1 MISFKEFIKEEVTEE
16 EVDALIESLEWE
28 DVIHLFDEED
38 MIIEDISAKERIKK
52 SQRLKSRKV
61 LMALARKVKLKRSA
75 TLGILKNRTKT
86 DARRMIMKKMLKGR
100 SKKSLSASEKNSI
113 EARTSK
119 VMTMMNNLP
128 AKLLPKV
135 RQLQRDRLVKGKDKK

>member
-16 EVDALIESLEWE
+16 EIDALIESLEWE

-38 MIIEDISAKERIKK
+38 MIVEDISAKERIRK
-52 SQRLKSRKV
+52 SQKLKSRKV

-75 TLGILKNRTKT
+75 TLGTLKNRTKT

-100 SKKSLSASEKNSI
+100 SKKSLSATEKNSI

-135 RQLQRDRLVKGKDKK
+135 RQLQRDRLVRSKK

>member
-61 LMALARKVKLKRSA
+61 F
-75 TLGILKNRTKT
+75 I
-86 DARRMIMKKMLKGR
+86 IC
-100 SKKSLSASEKNSI
+100 E
-113 EARTSK
+113 
-119 VMTMMNNLP
+119 
-128 AKLLPKV
+128 
-135 RQLQRDRLVKGKDKK
+135 GKDFKAANIPSDLQGYFISFYEIKNKKAIFHDNNSLAMSIVSEIADKFNKSYVEDEK

>member
-1 MISFKEFIKEEVTEE
+1 MIPFKEFIKEEVTEE
-16 EVDALIESLEWE
+16 EIDALIESLEWE

-38 MIIEDISAKERIKK
+38 MIIEDISAKERIQKG
-52 SQRLKSRKV
+52 QRLKSRKV

-75 TLGILKNRTKT
+75 TLGTLKKRTKT

-100 SKKSLSASEKNSI
+100 GKQQLSASEKNSI

-119 VMTMMNNLP
+119 MIGMMNNLP
-128 AKLLPKV
+128 AKLLPKI
-135 RQLQRDRLVKGKDKK
+135 RQLQRDRLVKGKK

>member
-16 EVDALIESLEWE
+16 EIDALIESLEWE

-52 SQRLKSRKV
+52 GQRLKSRKV

-75 TLGILKNRTKT
+75 PLSTLKNRSKT
-86 DARRMIMKKMLKGR
+86 DARRMIMRKMLKGR
-100 SKKSLSASEKNSI
+100 SKKNLSASEKNSI

-119 VMTMMNNLP
+119 TMTMMNNLP
-128 AKLLPKV
+128 VKMLPKI
-135 RQLQRDRLVKGKDKK
+135 RQLQRDRLIRNKK

>member
-1 MISFKEFIKEEVTEE
+1 MISCKEFIKEEVTEE
-16 EVDALIESLEWE
+16 EIDALIESLEWE

-38 MIIEDISAKERIKK
+38 MIVEDISAKERIKK
-52 SQRLKSRKV
+52 SQKLKSRKV

-75 TLGILKNRTKT
+75 TLGTLKNRTKT

-100 SKKSLSASEKNSI
+100 SKKNLSATEKNSI

-119 VMTMMNNLP
+119 MIGMMNNLP
-128 AKLLPKV
+128 TKLLPKI
-135 RQLQRDRLVKGKDKK
+135 RQLQRDRLIRGKK

>member
-16 EVDALIESLEWE
+16 EIDALIESLEWE

-38 MIIEDISAKERIKK
+38 MIVEDISAKERIKK
-52 SQRLKSRKV
+52 SQKLKSRKV

-75 TLGILKNRTKT
+75 TLGTLKNRTKT

-100 SKKSLSASEKNSI
+100 SKKSLSATEKNSI

-128 AKLLPKV
+128 TKLLPKV
-135 RQLQRDRLVKGKDKK
+135 RQLQRDRLVRGKK

>member
-16 EVDALIESLEWE
+16 EIDALIESLEWE

-38 MIIEDISAKERIKK
+38 MIVEDISAKERIKK
-52 SQRLKSRKV
+52 SQKLKSRKV

-75 TLGILKNRTKT
+75 TLGTLKNRTKT

-100 SKKSLSASEKNSI
+100 SKKNLSATEKNSI

-128 AKLLPKV
+128 TKLLPKV
-135 RQLQRDRLVKGKDKK
+135 RQLQRDRLIKGKK

>member
-16 EVDALIESLEWE
+16 EIDALIESLEWE
-28 DVIHLFDEED
+28 DIIHLFDEED
-38 MIIEDISAKERIKK
+38 MIIEDISAKERIQKG
-52 SQRLKSRKV
+52 QRLKSRKV

-75 TLGILKNRTKT
+75 TLGTLKKRTKT

-100 SKKSLSASEKNSI
+100 GKKQLSAAEKNSI

-119 VMTMMNNLP
+119 MIGMMNNLP
-128 AKLLPKV
+128 AKLLPKI
-135 RQLQRDRLVKGKDKK
+135 RQLQRDRLVKGKK

>member
-1 MISFKEFIKEEVTEE
+1 MITFKEFIKEEVTEE
-16 EVDALIESLEWE
+16 EIDALIESLEWE

-38 MIIEDISAKERIKK
+38 MIIEDISAKERIQKG
-52 SQRLKSRKV
+52 QRLKSRKV

-75 TLGILKNRTKT
+75 TLGTLKKRTKT

-100 SKKSLSASEKNSI
+100 GKKQLSASEKNSI

-119 VMTMMNNLP
+119 MIGMMNNLP
-128 AKLLPKV
+128 AKLLPKI
-135 RQLQRDRLVKGKDKK
+135 RQLQRDRLVKGKK

>member
-1 MISFKEFIKEEVTEE
+1 MISFKEFIKEEITEKE
-16 EVDALIESLEWE
+16 IDALIESLEWE

-52 SQRLKSRKV
+52 GQRLKSRKV

-75 TLGILKNRTKT
+75 ALSTLTKRTKT
-86 DARRMIMKKMLKGR
+86 DARRMILKKMLKGR

-119 VMTMMNNLP
+119 TMTMMNNLP
-128 AKLLPKV
+128 AKMLPKI
-135 RQLQRDRLVKGKDKK
+135 RQLQRDRLVKGNK

>member
-1 MISFKEFIKEEVTEE
+1 MLTFKEFIKEEVTEE
-16 EVDALIESLEWE
+16 EIDALIESLEWE

-38 MIIEDISAKERIKK
+38 MIVEDISAKERIQKG
-52 SQRLKSRKV
+52 QRLKSRKV

-75 TLGILKNRTKT
+75 TLGTLKKRTKT

-100 SKKSLSASEKNSI
+100 GKKQLSASEKNSI

-119 VMTMMNNLP
+119 MIGMMNNLP
-128 AKLLPKV
+128 AKLLPKI
-135 RQLQRDRLVKGKDKK
+135 RQLQRDRLVKGKK

>member
-1 MISFKEFIKEEVTEE
+1 MISFKEFIQEEVTEE
-16 EVDALIESLEWE
+16 EIDALIESLEWE

-52 SQRLKSRKV
+52 GQRLKSRKV

-75 TLGILKNRTKT
+75 PLSTLKNRSKT
-86 DARRMIMKKMLKGR
+86 DARRMIMRKMLKGR
-100 SKKSLSASEKNSI
+100 SKKNLSASEKNSI

-119 VMTMMNNLP
+119 TMTMMNNLP
-128 AKLLPKV
+128 VKMLPKI
-135 RQLQRDRLVKGKDKK
+135 RQLQRDRLIRNKK

>member
-16 EVDALIESLEWE
+16 EIDALIESFEWE
-28 DVIHLFDEED
+28 DIIHLFDEQD

-52 SQRLKSRKV
+52 GQKLKSRKV

-75 TLGILKNRTKT
+75 TLGTLKKRTKT

-100 SKKSLSASEKNSI
+100 SKKQLSASEKNSI

-119 VMTMMNNLP
+119 MIGMMNNLP
-128 AKLLPKV
+128 AKLLPKI
-135 RQLQRDRLVKGKDKK
+135 RQLQRDRLIRDKK

>member
-1 MISFKEFIKEEVTEE
+1 MISFKEFIQEEVTEE
-16 EVDALIESLEWE
+16 EIDALIESLEWE

-52 SQRLKSRKV
+52 GQRLKSRKV

-75 TLGILKNRTKT
+75 PLSTLTKRTKT
-86 DARRMIMKKMLKGR
+86 DARRMILKKMLKGR
-100 SKKSLSASEKNSI
+100 SKKNLSASEKNSI

-119 VMTMMNNLP
+119 TMAMMNNLP
-128 AKLLPKV
+128 AKMLPKI
-135 RQLQRDRLVKGKDKK
+135 RQLQRDRLVKGKK

>member
-16 EVDALIESLEWE
+16 EIDALIESLEWE

-38 MIIEDISAKERIKK
+38 MIVEDISAKERIRK
-52 SQRLKSRKV
+52 SQKLKSRKV

-75 TLGILKNRTKT
+75 TLSTLKNRTKT

-100 SKKSLSASEKNSI
+100 SKKNLSATEKNSI

-128 AKLLPKV
+128 TKLLPKV
-135 RQLQRDRLVKGKDKK
+135 RQLQRDRLVRGKK

>member
-1 MISFKEFIKEEVTEE
+1 MISFKEFIQEEVTEE
-16 EVDALIESLEWE
+16 EIDALIESLEWE

-52 SQRLKSRKV
+52 GQRLKSRKV

-119 VMTMMNNLP
+119 TMTMMNNLP
-128 AKLLPKV
+128 IKMLPKI
-135 RQLQRDRLVKGKDKK
+135 RQLQRDRLVKGKK

>member
-16 EVDALIESLEWE
+16 EIDALIESLEWE

-119 VMTMMNNLP
+119 TMTMMNNLP
-128 AKLLPKV
+128 AKLLPKI
-135 RQLQRDRLVKGKDKK
+135 RQLQRDRLIRNKK

>member
-1 MISFKEFIKEEVTEE
+1 MIPFKEFIKEEVTEE
-16 EVDALIESLEWE
+16 EIDALIESLEWE

-38 MIIEDISAKERIKK
+38 MIIEDISAKERIQKG
-52 SQRLKSRKV
+52 QRLKSRKV

-75 TLGILKNRTKT
+75 TLGTLKKRTKT

-100 SKKSLSASEKNSI
+100 GKKQLSASEKNSI

-119 VMTMMNNLP
+119 MIGMMNNLP
-128 AKLLPKV
+128 AKLLPKI
-135 RQLQRDRLVKGKDKK
+135 RQLQRDRLIKGKK

>member
-1 MISFKEFIKEEVTEE
+1 MIPFKEFIKEEVTEE
-16 EVDALIESLEWE
+16 EIDALIESLEWE

-38 MIIEDISAKERIKK
+38 MIIEDISAKDRIQKG
-52 SQRLKSRKV
+52 QRLKSRKV

-75 TLGILKNRTKT
+75 TLGTLKKRTKT

-100 SKKSLSASEKNSI
+100 GKKQLSASEKNSI

-119 VMTMMNNLP
+119 MIGMMNNLP
-128 AKLLPKV
+128 AKLLPKI
-135 RQLQRDRLVKGKDKK
+135 RQLQRDRLVKGKK

>member
-1 MISFKEFIKEEVTEE
+1 MISFKEFIQEEVTEE
-16 EVDALIESLEWE
+16 EIDALIESLEWE

-52 SQRLKSRKV
+52 GQRLKSRKV

-75 TLGILKNRTKT
+75 PLSTLTKRTKT
-86 DARRMIMKKMLKGR
+86 DARRMILKKMLKGR

-119 VMTMMNNLP
+119 TMTMMNNLP
-128 AKLLPKV
+128 AKMLPKI
-135 RQLQRDRLVKGKDKK
+135 RQLQRDRLVKGKK

>member
-1 MISFKEFIKEEVTEE
+1 MISFKEFIREEVTEE
-16 EVDALIESLEWE
+16 EIDALIESLEWE

-52 SQRLKSRKV
+52 GQKLKSRKV

-75 TLGILKNRTKT
+75 TLGTLKKRTKT

-100 SKKSLSASEKNSI
+100 SKKQLSASEKNSI

-119 VMTMMNNLP
+119 MIGMMNNLP
-128 AKLLPKV
+128 AKLLPKI
-135 RQLQRDRLVKGKDKK
+135 RQLQRDRLVKGKK

>member
-1 MISFKEFIKEEVTEE
+1 MISFKEFIEEDVTEE
-16 EVDALIESLEWE
+16 EIDALIESLEWE

-52 SQRLKSRKV
+52 GQRLKSRKV

-75 TLGILKNRTKT
+75 ALSTLTKRTKT
-86 DARRMIMKKMLKGR
+86 DARRMILKKMLKGR

-119 VMTMMNNLP
+119 TMTMMNNLP
-128 AKLLPKV
+128 AKMLPKI
-135 RQLQRDRLVKGKDKK
+135 RQLQRDRLVKGNK

>member
-16 EVDALIESLEWE
+16 EIDALIESLEWE

-52 SQRLKSRKV
+52 SQKLKSRKV

-75 TLGILKNRTKT
+75 TLGTLKNRTKT
-86 DARRMIMKKMLKGR
+86 DARRMIIKKMLKGR
-100 SKKSLSASEKNSI
+100 SKKSLSATEKNSI

-128 AKLLPKV
+128 TKLLPKV
-135 RQLQRDRLVKGKDKK
+135 RQLQRDRLVRGKK

>member
-1 MISFKEFIKEEVTEE
+1 MLTFKEFNKEEVTEE
-16 EVDALIESLEWE
+16 EIDALIESLEWE

-38 MIIEDISAKERIKK
+38 MIVEDISAKERIQKG
-52 SQRLKSRKV
+52 QRLKSRKV

-75 TLGILKNRTKT
+75 TLGTLKKRTKT

-100 SKKSLSASEKNSI
+100 GKKQLSASEKNSI

-119 VMTMMNNLP
+119 MIGMMNNLP
-128 AKLLPKV
+128 AKLLPKI
-135 RQLQRDRLVKGKDKK
+135 RQLQRDRLVKGKK

>member
-16 EVDALIESLEWE
+16 EIDALIESLEWE

-38 MIIEDISAKERIKK
+38 MIVEDISAKERIKK
-52 SQRLKSRKV
+52 SQKLKSRKV

-75 TLGILKNRTKT
+75 TLGTLKNRTKT

-100 SKKSLSASEKNSI
+100 SKKSLSATEKNSI

-128 AKLLPKV
+128 TKLLPKV
-135 RQLQRDRLVKGKDKK
+135 RQLQRDRLIRGKK

>member
-1 MISFKEFIKEEVTEE
+1 MLTFKEFIKEEVTEE
-16 EVDALIESLEWE
+16 EIDALIESLEWE

-38 MIIEDISAKERIKK
+38 MIIEDISAKERIQKG
-52 SQRLKSRKV
+52 QRLKSRKV

-75 TLGILKNRTKT
+75 TLGTLKKRTKT

-100 SKKSLSASEKNSI
+100 GKKQISASEKNSI

-119 VMTMMNNLP
+119 MIGMMNNLP
-128 AKLLPKV
+128 AKLLPKI
-135 RQLQRDRLVKGKDKK
+135 RQLQRDRLVKGKK

>member
-1 MISFKEFIKEEVTEE
+1 MIPFKEFIKEEVTEE
-16 EVDALIESLEWE
+16 EIDALIESLEWE

-38 MIIEDISAKERIKK
+38 MVIEDISAKERIKK
-52 SQRLKSRKV
+52 GQRLKSRKV

-75 TLGILKNRTKT
+75 TLGTLKKRTKT

-100 SKKSLSASEKNSI
+100 GKKQLSASEKNSI

-119 VMTMMNNLP
+119 MIGMMNNLP
-128 AKLLPKV
+128 AKLLPKI
-135 RQLQRDRLVKGKDKK
+135 RQLQRDRLVKGKK

>member
-16 EVDALIESLEWE
+16 EIDALIESLEWE

-52 SQRLKSRKV
+52 GQRLKSRKV

-75 TLGILKNRTKT
+75 TLGTLKKRTKT

-100 SKKSLSASEKNSI
+100 GKKQLSASEKNSI

-119 VMTMMNNLP
+119 MIGMMNNLP
-128 AKLLPKV
+128 AKLLPKI
-135 RQLQRDRLVKGKDKK
+135 RQLQRDRLVKGKK

>member
-16 EVDALIESLEWE
+16 EIDALIESLEWE

-38 MIIEDISAKERIKK
+38 MIVEDISAKERIKK
-52 SQRLKSRKV
+52 SQKLKSRKV

-75 TLGILKNRTKT
+75 TLGTLKNRTKT

-100 SKKSLSASEKNSI
+100 SKKNLSATEKNSI

-119 VMTMMNNLP
+119 MIGMMNNLP
-128 AKLLPKV
+128 TKLLPKI
-135 RQLQRDRLVKGKDKK
+135 RQLQRDRLIRGKK

>member
-1 MISFKEFIKEEVTEE
+1 MISFKEFIQEEVTEE
-16 EVDALIESLEWE
+16 EIDALIESLEWE

-52 SQRLKSRKV
+52 GQRLKSRKV

-75 TLGILKNRTKT
+75 PLSTLTKRTKT
-86 DARRMIMKKMLKGR
+86 DARRMILKKMLKGK
-100 SKKSLSASEKNSI
+100 SKKNLSASEKNSI

-119 VMTMMNNLP
+119 TMTMMNNLP
-128 AKLLPKV
+128 AKMLPKI
-135 RQLQRDRLVKGKDKK
+135 RQLQRDRLVKGNK

>member
-1 MISFKEFIKEEVTEE
+1 MISFKEFIEEEVTEE
-16 EVDALIESLEWE
+16 EIDDLIESLEWE

-38 MIIEDISAKERIKK
+38 MIIEDISAKERIQKG
-52 SQRLKSRKV
+52 QRLKSRKV

-75 TLGILKNRTKT
+75 TLGTLKKRTKT

-100 SKKSLSASEKNSI
+100 GKKQLSASEKNSI

-119 VMTMMNNLP
+119 MIGMMNNLP
-128 AKLLPKV
+128 AKLLPKI
-135 RQLQRDRLVKGKDKK
+135 RQLQRDRLIKGKK

>member
-16 EVDALIESLEWE
+16 EIDALIESLEWE

-38 MIIEDISAKERIKK
+38 MIVEDISAKERIRK
-52 SQRLKSRKV
+52 SQKLKSRKV

-75 TLGILKNRTKT
+75 TLSTLKNRTKT

-100 SKKSLSASEKNSI
+100 SKKNLSATEKNSI

-119 VMTMMNNLP
+119 VMTIMNNLP

-135 RQLQRDRLVKGKDKK
+135 RQLQRDRLVRSKK